1 MRKKITIPNVDIGL
15 LRKQANALNQMIA
28 DKEFDVITNSHNET
42 ESNEYRRRT
51 GSLGCDH
58 LMQGISN
65 MLDEM
70 LDIAEAP

>member
-15 LRKQANALNQMIA
+15 LRKQANALHQMIA
-28 DKEFDVITNSHNET
+28 DKEFDVIINENNDQR
-42 ESNEYRRRT
+42 ECS